1 MDSQRARFIALSQHC
16 VRRGSETPFEFRVRT
31 WGGRMQADTTKVSY
45 NTALAIL
52 DEHWP
57 NQDDP
62 ATPAQVLAELRG
74 RESVETSQF
83 SMWRVA

>member
-1 MDSQRARFIALSQHC
+1 
-16 VRRGSETPFEFRVRT
+16 
-31 WGGRMQADTTKVSY
+31 MQADTTKVSY